1 MEDNI
6 TETIQLLD
14 ELNALV
20 NINIQERTRPQ
31 NRHVGYFSASAA
43 VIPVIQTEQNSA
55 NLASCS
61 RRDRLSFSRRTRNAQ
76 TVSIFKIW
84 HLNVDF

>member
-20 NINIQERTRPQ
+20 NINFEERARLQ
-31 NRHVGYFSASAA
+31 NRHAGYFSASAA
-43 VIPVIQTEQNSA
+43 VIPVIQTEQNFV
-55 NLASCS
+55 NLASRS
-61 RRDRLSFSRRTRNAQ
+61 RRDRLSFSRMTRNAQ
-76 TVSIFKIW
+76 TVSIFKI
-84 HLNVDF
+84 

>member
-20 NINIQERTRPQ
+20 SINFEERARLQ
-31 NRHVGYFSASAA
+31 NRNAGHSNS
-43 VIPVIQTEQNSA
+43 VISNNETEQNSA
-55 NLASCS
+55 SLVSRS
-61 RRDRLSFSRRTRNAQ
+61 RRDRLSLTRRNAH
-76 TVSIFKIW
+76 TVRNFYCI
-84 HLNVDF
+84 